1 MLPYAIGDRRELP
14 LRRSLF
20 HYCTI
25 DTLESIL
32 TNGTLRFQSL
42 QYVDD
47 PQESEIY
54 GSERMGRVG
63 FVSCWT
69 ATLNESIPMWREYTG
84 CNHSSIRIEI
94 SSELFDEIA
103 DDESLNTASKIREE
117 QDFAISPPYKPVL
130 FPITYTSDASLLK
143 PKLVSEIRQVC
154 ECGKQVTAWS
164 MNTQLLGRF
173 KNIAWA
179 EQHEWRFLLIAL
191 PMEVHR
197 QHQNGDFFH
206 VGDNASILSAE
217 ENDSPILAAMKDAI
231 ENVPLPSQHIDFPID
246 IRRFDPLSITLH
258 PNISEQDRQ
267 RVNALKDRFHLN
279 SAVRNS
285 ELRFR

>member
-1 MLPYAIGDRRELP
+1 M
-14 LRRSLF
+14 RRSLF

-25 DTLESIL
+25 DTLEAIL

-42 QYVDD
+42 QSVDD
-47 PQESEIY
+47 PQEAEIY

-69 ATLNESIPMWREYTG
+69 DTPNESIPMWREYTG
-84 CNHSSIRIEI
+84 CNHDSIRIET
-94 SSELFDEIA
+94 SSELFNEIV
-103 DDESLNTASKIREE
+103 DDESLNITSKIREE

-143 PKLVSEIRQVC
+143 PKLVSENRQVC
-154 ECGKQVTAWS
+154 ECGKQTASWS

-173 KNIAWA
+173 KNMAWA
-179 EQHEWRFLLIAL
+179 EQHEWRFLLIAV
-191 PMEVHR
+191 PMGIHR

-206 VGDNASILSAE
+206 TGDNASILSVE
-217 ENDSPILAAMKDAI
+217 ENNNLILAAMKDAI
-231 ENVPLPSQHIDFPID
+231 ENIPLPSQYIDFPIG
-246 IRRFDPLSITLH
+246 IKKFGPLSITLH

-267 RVNALKDRFHLN
+267 RVNVLKGRFHLN